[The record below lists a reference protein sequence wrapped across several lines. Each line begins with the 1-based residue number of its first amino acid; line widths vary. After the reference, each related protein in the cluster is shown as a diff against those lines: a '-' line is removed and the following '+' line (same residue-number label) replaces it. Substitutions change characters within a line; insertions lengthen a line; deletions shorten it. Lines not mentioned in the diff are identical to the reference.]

1 MVSESYKR
9 LKQMSNDKIDKQGN
23 EQIQYTNPLF
33 IILMLIL
40 LLLFLINLF

>member
-9 LKQMSNDKIDKQGN
+9 LKQMANDKIDKQGN

>member
-9 LKQMSNDKIDKQGN
+9 LKQISNDKIDKEGSQ
-23 EQIQYTNPLF
+23 QIQYGNPMFTVFL
-33 IILMLIL
+33 LIL